1 MPNSTGSIGV
11 AYMSAKTIGLSRIN
25 GRKPCTLGAAA
36 RHNLREIQAEIGA
49 AGNIDARRISHNIIM
64 EGPLTA
70 AEVESRA
77 ELLMSSAVVGRL
89 RKDYVQAIEVIFQAP
104 PSCPHSSA
112 YLKRCTDWIKES
124 MGLPVLSAVIHCD
137 EGSPHTHVLLL
148 PVKAG
153 RYVGGEPLARPMLKQ
168 LRDDFFAKVAGPAG
182 FQRHGARLRGEMKR
196 RGVAAVDEWCAVHGI
211 HHACGPIWPLLR
223 QYIERDPTQFV
234 RLLGIDLTPVGSL
247 TAKAI
252 GIAEAVQGEAGNP
265 IGITGEGLA
274 RRSLSLC
281 RDCTDSVPLDA
292 LQLSQCSDLGELIRV
307 RDEHAHDVEHWAE

>member
-1 MPNSTGSIGV
+1 MPNATGSTGV
-11 AYMSAKTIGLSRIN
+11 AYFSVKTISLSKTG
-25 GRKPCTLGAAA
+25 GRKPCTLRVAAG
-36 RHNLREIQAEIGA
+36 HNLREIQAEIGA

-77 ELLMSSAVVGRL
+77 ELLKSSAAVGRL

-104 PSCPHSSA
+104 PSCPDSSA
-112 YLKRCTDWIKES
+112 YLKRCTDWVRES
-124 MGLPVLSAVIHCD
+124 MCLPVLSAVIHYD
-137 EGSPHTHVLLL
+137 ESSPHTHVLLL

-196 RGVAAVDEWCAVHGI
+196 RGAAAVDEWCAVHGI
-211 HHACGPIWPLLR
+211 HHACGAIWPLLR

-234 RLLGIDLTPVGSL
+234 RLLGIELTPVGSI

-252 GIAEAVQGEAGNP
+252 GIAEAVQGDARKP
-265 IGITGEGLA
+265 IGITGEGLE

-281 RDCTDSVPLDA
+281 RDCTDSVPPDT
-292 LQLSQCSDLGELIRV
+292 LQLSQYSDLGELIRV
-307 RDEHAHDVEHWAE
+307 RDEYAHDVAHWSE